1 MKIVPN
7 RILAALLLFL
17 SLGMQAQQR
26 VEGVVEW
33 DKTVHDFGDI
43 LASDGPVSCTFT
55 LTNRSSKPVAI
66 YNVISSCGCTDVTW
80 TREPIPAGGKGTVKA
95 TYSNDEGAYPF
106 DKNLTVYVSSLS
118 KPVILKLRG
127 STHAKK
133 QPLGELYTWRF
144 GDLGLKTLDV
154 KVGNLSQ
161 GQQKSG
167 EMLVAN
173 LGGAPLKLEFSG
185 VSAGLSLSVS
195 PNPIPAGA
203 TATLAYTV
211 DADRSRWGKNYYYA
225 TPVVNGKALRAGG
238 GAPAEKSAPGAEAML
253 SDPNPRLGAGKGEI
267 GFWAFTR
274 EDFNAWSAQQ
284 KAAGANPLFE
294 SSTFNFG
301 KVKAGTRVR
310 ATFALTNKGKS
321 DLTVYK
327 IDSDSNRAAVPTVP
341 PLAPGAKT
349 TLEFTLDT
357 AGLPAG
363 EVLVL
368 LTLTTNSPLRPLVN
382 LYITGFVN

>member
-7 RILAALLLFL
+7 RILAVLLLLVSF
-17 SLGMQAQQR
+17 GMQAQQR
-26 VEGVVEW
+26 VEGIVEW

-43 LASDGPVSCTFT
+43 LASDGPVSCTYT
-55 LTNRSSKPVAI
+55 LTNISDKPVAI

-80 TREPIPAGGKGTVKA
+80 TRQPIPAGGKGTVKA

-106 DKNLTVYVSSLS
+106 DKNLTVYISSLS
-118 KPVILKLRG
+118 KPVVLKLRG
-127 STHAKK
+127 STHTKK
-133 QPLGELYTWRF
+133 QPLAELYTWRF
-144 GDLGLKTLDV
+144 GDLGLKSLDV

-173 LGGAPLKLEFSG
+173 LGSTPLKLEFSG
-185 VSAGLSLSVS
+185 VSPNLELSVS
-195 PNPIPAGA
+195 PNPVPAGG
-203 TATLAYTV
+203 TATLTYTV
-211 DADRSRWGKNYYYA
+211 DADRANWGKTYYYA
-225 TPVVNGKALRAGG
+225 TPVVNGKTLRASGS
-238 GAPAEKSAPGAEAML
+238 APAEKMAPGAEAML
-253 SDPNPRLGAGKGEI
+253 SDPNPRLGTGKGEI

-274 EDFNAWSAQQ
+274 EDFNTWSAQQ
-284 KAAGANPLFE
+284 KAAGANPMFE

-301 KVKAGTRVR
+301 KVKAGTKVR
-310 ATFALTNKGKS
+310 ATFTLTNKGKS
-321 DLTVYK
+321 DLVIYK
-327 IDSDSNRAAVPTVP
+327 IDSDSNRTTVP
-341 PLAPGAKT
+341 ATAPLAAGAKT

-357 AGLPAG
+357 AGLTAG

>member
-7 RILAALLLFL
+7 RILAALLLLISF
-17 SLGMQAQQR
+17 GMQAQQR

-55 LTNRSSKPVAI
+55 LTNISSKPVAI

-95 TYSNDEGAYPF
+95 TYSNDEGDYPF

-127 STHAKK
+127 SSHTKK
-133 QPLGELYTWRF
+133 QPLGSLYTWRF

-154 KVGNLSQ
+154 KVGNLQQ

-173 LGGAPLKLEFSG
+173 LGNAPMKLEFSNI
-185 VSAGLSLSVS
+185 SPNLELSVS

-211 DADRSRWGKNYYYA
+211 DADRTLWGKNYYYA
-225 TPVVNGKALRAGG
+225 TPVVNGKTLNASGS
-238 GAPAEKSAPGAEAML
+238 APAEKTAPGAEAML
-253 SDPNPRLGAGKGEI
+253 SDPNPRLGAGKPEI

-274 EDFNAWSAQQ
+274 EEFNSWTAQQ
-284 KAAGANPLFE
+284 KAAGANPMFE

-301 KVKAGTRVR
+301 KVKAGTKVR
-310 ATFALTNKGKS
+310 ATFTLTNKGKS
-321 DLTVYK
+321 DLQIYK
-327 IDSDSNRAAVPTVP
+327 IDSDSNRASVPSVP

-368 LTLTTNSPLRPLVN
+368 LTLSTNSPLRPLVN